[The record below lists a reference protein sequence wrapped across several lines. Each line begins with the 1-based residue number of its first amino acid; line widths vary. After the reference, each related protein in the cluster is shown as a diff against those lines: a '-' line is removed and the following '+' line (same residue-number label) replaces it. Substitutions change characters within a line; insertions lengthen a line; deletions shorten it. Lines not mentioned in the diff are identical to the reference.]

1 MRSDPTKS
9 MPCPARSFKCVITQK
24 DIANPHEP
32 IVSKKEP
39 LPHENPNDP
48 LPIPLN
54 LPAFSQLTKEDI
66 RSIIKEEVRPI
77 IKEEIAASE
86 KRMKEYI
93 DLKIDALDNK
103 LSARIDVTNARI
115 DATNAK
121 IDATNARI
129 DELDEKL
136 SERIR
141 DIWLVVLGLIA
152 LIVATVAI
160 PQLIIVYKERGQKE
174 MQVQID
180 QLNEK
185 LEAMQSSPTA

>member
-1 MRSDPTKS
+1 MKTLTILSLFLLTS
-9 MPCPARSFKCVITQK
+9 
-24 DIANPHEP
+24 
-32 IVSKKEP
+32 
-39 LPHENPNDP
+39 
-48 LPIPLN
+48 
-54 LPAFSQLTKEDI
+54 PAFSELTKEDI

-77 IKEEIAASE
+77 IKEENATLE

-93 DLKIDALDNK
+93 DLKIET
-103 LSARIDVTNARI
+103 VNAKI

-121 IDATNARI
+121 IDVTHARI

-160 PQLIIVYKERGQKE
+160 PQLIIVYKERGQRE
-174 MQVQID
+174 MQAQID

-185 LEAMQSSPTA
+185 LEAMQSSPQRET